1 MKIIQLNEIN
11 CTNIRIIKLNKI
23 KCTYIKSIELN
34 EIKLLCSMKQN
45 VNTMYVH

>member
-11 CTNIRIIKLNKI
+11 CTNIRIIKLNNI